1 MIFMQLEGFDAA
13 DCAIRL
19 YNAGMFFFGYRPHS
33 LTFDHRLV
41 FVMSQLWV
49 GDDLES
55 SPPPPDG
62 AALTRIMEATAHK
75 YDDAIVRRAN
85 GRDYNQ
91 GTPIGVEI
99 PFKRTGS
106 GIIKYLSGSKA
117 DAYAKTLFDSGLIV
131 TKDLVNG
138 VYRITSRHLLRTDNA
153 DQSRDFDRV
162 VRAAAKEFGDVIV
175 SDVPPGSA

>member
-49 GDDLES
+49 GDDLEKN
-55 SPPPPDG
+55 PPPPDG
-62 AALTRIMEATAHK
+62 PALTSIMEATAHK
-75 YDDAIVRRAN
+75 YEDAIVRRAN

-99 PFKRTGS
+99 PFKRTGY
-106 GIIKYLSGSKA
+106 GIVKFLSGNKA
-117 DAYAKTLFDSGLIV
+117 DDFGKTLFDSGLIV
-131 TKDLVNG
+131 AKDQING
-138 VYRITSRHLLRTDNA
+138 IYRVTSRHQLRTDNA

-162 VRAAAKEFGDVIV
+162 VRAAAKEFGDVTV
-175 SDVPPGSA
+175 SDNPAG